1 MKQLLIYHNT
11 RVHNIHSF
19 VAILALTLL
28 LDGMAR
34 RGSSIYRLRRIIKW
48 WHVSLLLKN
57 HWILQDFLIYLLL
70 ILEYFMKIYSYY
82 FEKNTLEGCLALF
95 VQYPLPSHPPAPSKS
110 QFAALFVQ
118 YSCAT
123 RRCGSN
129 PRPLL
134 ALLYYYTTHSLM
146 YILYY
151 LSPHII
157 LNRV

>member
-1 MKQLLIYHNT
+1 
-11 RVHNIHSF
+11 
-19 VAILALTLL
+19 
-28 LDGMAR
+28 
-34 RGSSIYRLRRIIKW
+34 
-48 WHVSLLLKN
+48 
-57 HWILQDFLIYLLL
+57 
-70 ILEYFMKIYSYY
+70 MKIYSYY

-134 ALLYYYTTHSLM
+134 ALLYYYTTHSCI
-146 YILYY
+146 YSIIFPTYY
-151 LSPHII
+151 TKPSVNSLFEII
-157 LNRV
+157 NKFKSKSYRLQSFITFRDLQFSFWLFPIQCHLQNLNSDFVICQIYGTRQTSYFFKFLHVRSIKKVSR

>member
-1 MKQLLIYHNT
+1 
-11 RVHNIHSF
+11 
-19 VAILALTLL
+19 
-28 LDGMAR
+28 
-34 RGSSIYRLRRIIKW
+34 
-48 WHVSLLLKN
+48 
-57 HWILQDFLIYLLL
+57 
-70 ILEYFMKIYSYY
+70 MKIYSYY

-134 ALLYYYTTHSLM
+134 AFLYYYTTLL

-151 LSPHII
+151 ISPHII